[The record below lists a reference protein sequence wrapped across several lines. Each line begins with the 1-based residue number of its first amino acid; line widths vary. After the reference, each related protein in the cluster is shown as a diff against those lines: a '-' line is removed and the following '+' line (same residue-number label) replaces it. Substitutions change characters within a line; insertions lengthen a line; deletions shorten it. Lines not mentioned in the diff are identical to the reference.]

1 MTNLANISF
10 YKSFWFFERQFCV
23 TETLFLD
30 DKIVTEERLKTPAEA
45 NFTWGVVSLKEFY
58 VAALCLP
65 VKIN

>member
-10 YKSFWFFERQFCV
+10 YKSFSFLERLFCV

-30 DKIVTEERLKTPAEA
+30 DKIVTEEPLKTPAET
-45 NFTWGVVSLKEFY
+45 NFTRGVISLKEFY